1 MLVGWDWAST
11 AHDGTVIDDAGAVV
25 DRWTPPHTEA
35 GLSDALVRLGRSGR
49 PEELPVAI
57 EQSSGLFVDRLWPPA
72 TRSFPSMPAPSTS
85 PERYRDWLAAT
96 LARTLLPDPQPPI
109 AHHHDPGDQH
119 SGNGPRD
126 QTAPDPDSV
135 TAQTRALARHHR
147 LTAIDGM

>member
-35 GLSDALVRLGRSGR
+35 ELSDALVRLGRSGR

-85 PERYRDWLAAT
+85 PQRYRDWLAAT
-96 LARTLLPDPQPPI
+96 LARTLLPDPQPPNRPPPRPRRP
-109 AHHHDPGDQH
+109 AQRKRSPG
-119 SGNGPRD
+119 S
-126 QTAPDPDSV
+126 DS
-135 TAQTRALARHHR
+135 T
-147 LTAIDGM
+147 

>member
-57 EQSSGLFVDRLWPPA
+57 EQSSGLFVDRLWRRPPGRSRPCQRLPRRPSVIATGWPPPWPEPCCPTPNRPSPTTTTPA
-72 TRSFPSMPAPSTS
+72 TSTAETVPGIRQHLTRTASPRRPEPSPAT
-85 PERYRDWLAAT
+85 
-96 LARTLLPDPQPPI
+96 
-109 AHHHDPGDQH
+109 
-119 SGNGPRD
+119 
-126 QTAPDPDSV
+126 TA
-135 TAQTRALARHHR
+135 
-147 LTAIDGM
+147 

>member
-57 EQSSGLFVDRLWPPA
+57 EQSSGLFVDRLWRRPPGRSRPCQRLPRRPSVIA
-72 TRSFPSMPAPSTS
+72 TGWPPPW
-85 PERYRDWLAAT
+85 PEPCCPTPNR
-96 LARTLLPDPQPPI
+96 PI